1 MMETGANYI
10 KFLAIR
16 VSADG
21 EIDDTIEVISTEIE
35 VIDRTTDPLRRPR
48 KSIIDDIKI
57 FHDEAARKKLARG
70 IMLIGSIFILLS
82 GILLIVSLKMSKNI
96 DEVGKTCFISWGR
109 WYHRCLPNLPYFSG
123 AFFLLS

>member
-96 DEVGKTCFISWGR
+96 DEVGKTCFIS
-109 WYHRCLPNLPYFSG
+109 
-123 AFFLLS
+123 

>member
-48 KSIIDDIKI
+48 KSIIDDIQI

-82 GILLIVSLKMSKNI
+82 GILLIVSLNMSKNI
-96 DEVGKTCFISWGR
+96 DEVGKKCF
-109 WYHRCLPNLPYFSG
+109 
-123 AFFLLS
+123 LS

>member
-1 MMETGANYI
+1 MMEAGGNYI

-21 EIDDTIEVISTEIE
+21 EIDDNIEIISTEIE
-35 VIDRTTDPLRRPR
+35 VIDRTRDPLRKPR

-82 GILLIVSLKMSKNI
+82 GILLIVSLNMSKNI
-96 DEVGKTCFISWGR
+96 DEVGKKCFIS
-109 WYHRCLPNLPYFSG
+109 
-123 AFFLLS
+123 